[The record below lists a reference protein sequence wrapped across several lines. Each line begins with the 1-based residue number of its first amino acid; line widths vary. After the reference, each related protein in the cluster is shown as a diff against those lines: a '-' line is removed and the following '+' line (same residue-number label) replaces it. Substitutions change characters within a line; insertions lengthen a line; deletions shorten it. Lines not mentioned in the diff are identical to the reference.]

1 MKKLLIDRPPESAK
15 WQEAS
20 KFNFEEIA
28 NLRRRFHFLSAH
40 PSEPKKAGGGRI
52 NFAAPASKKT
62 RPRVGLFGGLPPTP
76 SCLSLRPKAGSV
88 ARPPP

>member
-1 MKKLLIDRPPESAK
+1 QRHRVGFDLAFRASKTGEHGDSILKKLLIDRPPESAK

-40 PSEPKKAGGGRI
+40 PK
-52 NFAAPASKKT
+52 
-62 RPRVGLFGGLPPTP
+62 
-76 SCLSLRPKAGSV
+76 
-88 ARPPP
+88 